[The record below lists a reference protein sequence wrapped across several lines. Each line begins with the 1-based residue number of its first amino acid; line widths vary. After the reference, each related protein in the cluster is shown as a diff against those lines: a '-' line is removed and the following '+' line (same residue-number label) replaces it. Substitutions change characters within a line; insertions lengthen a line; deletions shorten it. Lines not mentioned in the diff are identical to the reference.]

1 LELSGER
8 GTILLEGDSIGHW
21 RIDGEDP
28 PLLLTE
34 DLTNGAANPSAIS
47 AEGHRRQIAEMIEAI
62 VEQRPPLI
70 DGREGRR
77 SLELVEAIYHSARDS
92 RIVRLSPV

>member
-1 LELSGER
+1 
-8 GTILLEGDSIGHW
+8 
-21 RIDGEDP
+21 
-28 PLLLTE
+28 
-34 DLTNGAANPSAIS
+34 
-47 AEGHRRQIAEMIEAI
+47 MIEAI

-92 RIVRLSPV
+92 RIVRLPPA